1 MSANLQ
7 ASLTASDLE
16 TILAISRGGTLASA
30 GERLHL
36 DSSTVFR
43 TVQRIERMLGQRLFE
58 RSRTG
63 YLANDLALSLASHA
77 ERVESEVEAARPA
90 AQLQPNQLA
99 GTVRITTTDTIL
111 HGLVAPALL
120 PLQSLHPQLH
130 FDLQTGNEL
139 ANLTKREADIA
150 VRATKRPPQ
159 HLVGKQ
165 LGNIRMA
172 LFAGK
177 LTKLRSLEEVV
188 ARAAPW
194 ITTDEAMPD
203 HPSVLWRK
211 KHYPKIIPRYKVSA
225 VSDVAELVASGLG
238 VGILPLFLAQRYA
251 GLAQLSDVLDECQT
265 ELWLLTHAE
274 SKHLRRVAVV
284 YAHLAVNLRLE

>member
-58 RSRTG
+58 RSRAG

-77 ERVESEVEAARPA
+77 ERVESEVEAARSA

-130 FDLQTGNEL
+130 FDLHTGNEL

-150 VRATKRPPQ
+150 LRATKRPPQ
-159 HLVGKQ
+159 HLLGKQ
-165 LGNIRMA
+165 LGHIRMA

-177 LTKLRSLEEVV
+177 LTKLRSLEQVV
-188 ARAAPW
+188 ARAVPW

-284 YAHLAVNLRLE
+284 YAHLAVNVRLE